1 MLDSSVDVEAN
12 RVFNNPKVSQRFNE
26 LHSKLLQEAE
36 KEVLITAKEVM
47 KEIKDIAKDDIG
59 NYLSF
64 HEVNGDIELHI
75 KDSDTI
81 CTKNISEI
89 SVGKNGQFKFKIYQ
103 RDKALFEL
111 ARILGLYDKDN
122 SLSNENAV
130 DVSKLYSALE
140 FEENVCDT

>member
-26 LHSKLLQEAE
+26 LHSKLIQEAE
-36 KEVLITAKEVM
+36 SEALITAKEVM

-64 HEVNGDIELHI
+64 CEVDGNVELHI
-75 KDSDTI
+75 KDSNTI
-81 CTKNISEI
+81 CTKNISEV
-89 SVGKNGQFKFKIYQ
+89 SVGRYGQFKFKIYQ

-111 ARILGLYDKDN
+111 ARILGLYDKDS
-122 SLSNENAV
+122 SLCDENTV

-140 FEENVCDT
+140 LEEDICDT